1 MEVDEKKLEEMIDQ
15 AVRKH
20 LKQNFENMQEV
31 RRLPAGSVIRI
42 EGRLDSIE
50 SRIDRDMVTR
60 AEFHE
65 ALGQVNSRLA
75 KLESSVTGMV
85 TRTEF
90 KDEIWKLKLYLLL
103 LAGLILFT
111 NPTVLEL
118 FGKLLGI
125 IK

>member
-15 AVRKH
+15 AVQKH
-20 LKQNFENMQEV
+20 LKQDFEDMEEI
-31 RRLPAGSVIRI
+31 RRSPAGAVIRI

-50 SRIDRDMVTR
+50 
-60 AEFHE
+60 A
-65 ALGQVNSRLA
+65 RL
-75 KLESSVTGMV
+75 ERNMV

-90 KDEIWKLKLYLLL
+90 KDANMVFKEEIWKLKLYLLL

>member
-1 MEVDEKKLEEMIDQ
+1 METMEVDEKKLAEMIDQ
-15 AVRKH
+15 AVEKRF
-20 LKQNFENMQEV
+20 KQNFEDMEEV
-31 RRLPAGSVIRI
+31 RRSPAGAIIRVEGQLASI
-42 EGRLDSIE
+42 QGRL
-50 SRIDRDMVTR
+50 DRDMVTR
-60 AEFHE
+60 TEFKE
-65 ALGQVNSRLA
+65 ANMLI
-75 KLESSVTGMV
+75 
-85 TRTEF
+85 RTDF